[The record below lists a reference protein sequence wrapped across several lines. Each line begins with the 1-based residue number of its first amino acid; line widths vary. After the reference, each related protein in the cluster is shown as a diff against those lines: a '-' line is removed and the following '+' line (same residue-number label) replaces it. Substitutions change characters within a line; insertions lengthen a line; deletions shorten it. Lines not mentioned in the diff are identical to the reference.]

1 MIRAAEKY
9 IADVLSRKIVLSDT
23 TRLTFERHAADL
35 LVAPENGWYFDKK
48 AAERVFDFCG
58 LLKHSPDKRSWVRFD
73 PEPWQAAIIYI
84 IFGWHKKD
92 GSRRFNYAYL
102 ELPKKNGKT
111 TFAAVFANYLLFFDG
126 EEEAEVYLAA
136 TVEKQAHICFDKAKR
151 MIEKSPA
158 LAKRARVLTNN
169 VSIQS
174 TGSKMEPLGR
184 DSESMEGINP
194 SAAVIDEY
202 HVFTWKNNFVFENI
216 QSATV
221 NRRQPLVVIITTSGR
236 DKDLPCFEYRNLCI
250 EILKGIKKQ
259 DDTFAIVFTLDETD
273 DWKDPEAWKKANP
286 NWGISVLA
294 NRFEDEFKGA
304 LNSRTKEV
312 AFKTKNLNLW
322 VDAPTVWIPDE
333 KWMACKHGITY
344 EDLLKQSCYVGL
356 DLASHIDIVSLS
368 LFFPDINGHQ
378 AVYNHN
384 WIPEGKVK
392 EHEDN
397 VDYKLWAEKGYVTI
411 TPGDVI
417 EPDILSED
425 VLDIVKNFNVEIFGY
440 DPHMAHHGTIQN
452 IIKSGFPSDKLDPYS
467 QAHINMSAPT
477 KELERYIMS
486 GDLDHLGN
494 PVLRWMLRNTVVYM
508 DKNGNIS
515 PDKKRSREKIDGI
528 VAAVTAIGS
537 YISHTTGTSDKIIY
551 NHGHSLRTI

>member
-1 MIRAAEKY
+1 MIRSAEKY
-9 IADVLSRKIVLSDT
+9 INSVLSGEIPVSTT
-23 TRLTFERHAADL
+23 TRLTFERHKADL
-35 LVAPENGWYFDKK
+35 MVAPENGWYFDKK

-58 LLKHSPDKRSWVRFD
+58 LLRHSPDKRSWVTFE

-92 GSRRFNYAYL
+92 GTRRFNYAYI
-102 ELPKKNGKT
+102 EIPKKNGKT

-126 EEEAEVYLAA
+126 EEEGEVYHAA

-158 LAKRARVLTNN
+158 LTKRARCLTNN

-221 NRRQPLVVIITTSGR
+221 NRRQPLVIIITTSGR

-259 DDTFAIVFTLDETD
+259 DDTFAIVFTLDEAD
-273 DWKDPEAWKKANP
+273 DWKDPEVWKKANP
-286 NWGISVLA
+286 NWGISVLP

-333 KWMACKHGITY
+333 KWIACTHKLSYDDLKGQECYGGI
-344 EDLLKQSCYVGL
+344 
-356 DLASHIDIVSLS
+356 DLASHIDIIALA
-368 LFFPDINGHQ
+368 LFFPNIKGHP
-378 AVYNHN
+378 ALRVFF
-384 WIPEGKVK
+384 WIPEDKVK
-392 EHEDN
+392 EKEDR
-397 VDYKLWAEKGYVTI
+397 VDYAVWAKQGWITI
-411 TPGDVI
+411 MPGSIIDVDQVSS
-417 EPDILSED
+417 DILKD
-425 VLDIVKNFNVEIFGY
+425 LTDYKVKGLAY
-440 DPHMAHHGTIQN
+440 DPYMAHHGVIQN
-452 IIKSGFPSDKLDPYS
+452 IQKGGFPVDQLDLYQQS
-467 QAHINMSAPT
+467 LKNMSAPT
-477 KELERYIMS
+477 KEFEKLVNSGELE
-486 GDLDHLGN
+486 HFNN
-494 PVLRWMLRNTVVYM
+494 PVMRWMMRNVVILV
-508 DKNGNIS
+508 DTNENIK
-515 PDKKRSREKIDGI
+515 PDKKRSREKIDGPI
-528 VAAVTAIGS
+528 ASITAIGE
-537 YISHTTGTSDKIIY
+537 YLTLTSGIQEKQIY